1 MMKHEFEKIAKRT
14 VTDDEY
20 KSIEILY
27 MNSNLDKYEFVKS
40 IKGMLKSIPEENK
53 EDIVVIGVRQL
64 PNGTWITYPAE
75 VVDINIS
82 TGKYEVKRLS
92 SNRCWAETG
101 YDIHYTQV
109 EEIA

>member
-1 MMKHEFEKIAKRT
+1 MMKQEFEKIAKRT

-20 KSIEILY
+20 KAIEILY

-40 IKGMLKSIPEENK
+40 IKGMLKSVPEEKK
-53 EDIVVIGVRQL
+53 ENIIVVGVNKL
-64 PNGTWITYPAE
+64 PNGTWVTYEAE
-75 VVDINIS
+75 VVDISIS

-109 EEIA
+109 VEIA